1 MLRLNSD
8 EAAIKWLFHRA
19 TDGRWRWQK
28 TSIAQGVIAESAR
41 SHASYCDCVSE
52 AKLKG
57 YKEWLAPAK
66 LMPLS
71 FSHVP
76 LSSAKKQQKDTA
88 PSRQS
93 ASASKP
99 DSTDAERST
108 PANSNVVALRGQR
121 AT

>member
-8 EAAIKWLFHRA
+8 ENAIKWLFHRA

-28 TSIAQGVIAESAR
+28 TSVAQGVIAESAR
-41 SHASYCDCVSE
+41 SHASYGDCVSD
-52 AKLKG
+52 AKSKG

-76 LSSAKKQQKDTA
+76 RASAKKQQKHA
-88 PSRQS
+88 PRSRQA
-93 ASASKP
+93 ASAR

-108 PANSNVVALRGQR
+108 PATSNVVALRGQR
-121 AT
+121 TT